1 MQENCDIL
9 YLLATETLGYGVLL
23 SDAEDIEEEFPMTQ
37 RICPIC
43 DQVMRSRHY
52 CKVCK
57 SWVKHPYVRD
67 VTYYLNERHPA
78 GEADCSYHN
87 REEYT
92 EARPS
97 GGNHASPW
105 IPRQGGSQEAAA
117 RQKAAAE
124 NTRRINEAHSRK
136 AMSPQAAAAPRT
148 ATAPRRAT
156 APQTAKSS
164 KNTGIIVAIVV
175 IFIVIRLI
183 SGVFTF
189 FQSWDFEPSRR
200 PEYDVDM
207 GGFYGEEES
216 WNSDYKELEDDEV
229 IAAGVRCNS
238 VGHFDIIG
246 QDAKELICGLLD
258 DYGLSVEEK
267 SIYSYNEEYD
277 DGTTWFVTW
286 VMYELQTGDG
296 GGEQFMELDYDT
308 ATGELHQIDL
318 VMEEPEQLKTAVRD
332 ILNLMSSHD
341 AILPEENCAQDVEAE
356 LVQTLQ
362 AGEAYEIQLGSVW
375 VESYY
380 DGNNYAAHI
389 YRMTE

>member
-9 YLLATETLGYGVLL
+9 YLLATEILGYGVLL

-78 GEADCSYHN
+78 SEADCSYHN

-92 EARPS
+92 EARQS

-105 IPRQGGSQEAAA
+105 IPRQAESQEAAA

-124 NTRRINEAHSRK
+124 NARRISEAHSRN
-136 AMSPQAAAAPRT
+136 AMSPQAAAASKTVTSSRT
-148 ATAPRRAT
+148 ATAPR
-156 APQTAKSS
+156 TAKSS
-164 KNTGIIVAIVV
+164 KNTGIIVTIVV
-175 IFIVIRLI
+175 MFIIIRLI
-183 SGVFTF
+183 SGVFAF
-189 FQSWDFEPSRR
+189 FQSWDFKPSRS

-207 GGFYGEEES
+207 GGFYGEEDS
-216 WNSDYKELEDDEV
+216 WNSGYKELEDDEV
-229 IAAGVRCNS
+229 IAAGVRCNGA
-238 VGHFDIIG
+238 GHFDIIG
-246 QDAKELICGLLD
+246 QDAKTLICALFD
-258 DYGLSVEEK
+258 DYGLPVEEK
-267 SIYSYNEEYD
+267 SVYSYNEEYD
-277 DGTTWFVTW
+277 DGATWFATW
-286 VMYELQTGDG
+286 VTYELQTEDG
-296 GGEQFMELDYDT
+296 SGEQFMELDYDT

-318 VMEEPEQLKTAVRD
+318 VMEEPEQLKTAVKD
-332 ILNLMSSHD
+332 ILNLMSSHS
-341 AILPEENCAQDVEAE
+341 AILPEENCAEDVEAE

-362 AGEAYEIQLGSVW
+362 SGGTYEIQMGSVW

-380 DGNNYAAHI
+380 DGDNYAAHI